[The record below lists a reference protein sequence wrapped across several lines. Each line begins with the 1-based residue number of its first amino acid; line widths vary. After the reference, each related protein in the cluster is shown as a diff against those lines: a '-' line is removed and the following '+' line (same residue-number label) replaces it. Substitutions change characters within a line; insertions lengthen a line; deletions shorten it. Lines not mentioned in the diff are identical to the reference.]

1 MTADYGEISRK
12 QITEICK
19 DVLGAKPPRRHGSS
33 RALIF
38 DPKKIKQQ
46 ENFYNL
52 SLTVKVEEK
61 ENENGTD
68 GTDGTLSEGVG
79 LDKHLT
85 KSSGAERESD
95 TKDTHVDSQDP
106 SQASQASQTT
116 NKPKTKAET
125 NRSTKGGSANKIDKG
140 HEIQGY
146 CQGIVRRPRNSN
158 KRYSIFAETIRRL
171 CKSNGVYN
179 ALSI

>member
-1 MTADYGEISRK
+1 MKMGRM
-12 QITEICK
+12 
-19 DVLGAKPPRRHGSS
+19 GRMGR
-33 RALIF
+33 
-38 DPKKIKQQ
+38 
-46 ENFYNL
+46 
-52 SLTVKVEEK
+52 
-61 ENENGTD
+61 
-68 GTDGTLSEGVG
+68 LSEGVG

-95 TKDTHVDSQDP
+95 TKDTHVDSQDS